1 MSSRSESTKPG
12 PKGPAFRLYA
22 PTNNL
27 ATNDA
32 AAPTRVFDAPSGLRR
47 ARVASLRFQ
56 ARASGLWMETLH
68 RSAPFRIR
76 PRTNYA
82 RQTGRHHHPT
92 HHQLRLPAAHV
103 ADARPASTSTKPIAH
118 GSLRRMSPPPPQPA
132 PPPAAS
138 RRITAP
144 CGACRRHHP
153 GQHQRQRRAGQSRLP
168 AAQVAATTPAGISTS
183 TKPIAHGSLPRMSP
197 PPPQPAP
204 APAPSRSLT
213 APCCACRRH
222 HPSQH
227 QRQHQADRSR
237 LPAAHV
243 AAATPAS
250 ISTSSDPTSHGSL
263 LRMSPPPPR
272 PEPTPLDAPAR
283 LIPEPDPNPSPTEN
297 QPTYRSTVQTCTPTP
312 QRSAHQPGTARAADI
327 AAARQAHHQQKKA
340 RLLISKCKAGQGR
353 AGSTPPS
360 APLRGR
366 SSPVLAM
373 LAMLAAEE
381 AAARGSAW
389 LRSSLRGG

>member
-1 MSSRSESTKPG
+1 MSSRSESAKPG

-32 AAPTRVFDAPSGLRR
+32 AAPTRASGAPSGLRR

-56 ARASGLWMETLH
+56 ARASGLWIETLR

-213 APCCACRRH
+213 APCCACRRR
-222 HPSQH
+222 HPGQHQHQHQQRPDQSRLPAAHVAATTPGQH
-227 QRQHQADRSR
+227 QRQRRAGRSR

-243 AAATPAS
+243 AATTPT
-250 ISTSSDPTSHGSL
+250 STSATADPTSHGSL
-263 LRMSPPPPR
+263 LRMSPPPPPGSISASAEPVDHGSLLRRSPPPPR
-272 PEPTPLDAPAR
+272 PAP
-283 LIPEPDPNPSPTEN
+283 PP
-297 QPTYRSTVQTCTPTP
+297 QPTRPVTAPCCACL
-312 QRSAHQPGTARAADI
+312 SAHQN
-327 AAARQAHHQQKKA
+327 
-340 RLLISKCKAGQGR
+340 
-353 AGSTPPS
+353 
-360 APLRGR
+360 
-366 SSPVLAM
+366 
-373 LAMLAAEE
+373 
-381 AAARGSAW
+381 
-389 LRSSLRGG
+389 

>member
-1 MSSRSESTKPG
+1 MSSRSESAKPG

-132 PPPAAS
+132 SAPAAT
-138 RRITAP
+138 RPVTAP
-144 CGACRRHHP
+144 CCAGRRHHP
-153 GQHQRQRRAGQSRLP
+153 GQDRHRSMHPP
-168 AAQVAATTPAGISTS
+168 A
-183 TKPIAHGSLPRMSP
+183 
-197 PPPQPAP
+197 
-204 APAPSRSLT
+204 
-213 APCCACRRH
+213 
-222 HPSQH
+222 
-227 QRQHQADRSR
+227 
-237 LPAAHV
+237 
-243 AAATPAS
+243 
-250 ISTSSDPTSHGSL
+250 
-263 LRMSPPPPR
+263 
-272 PEPTPLDAPAR
+272 
-283 LIPEPDPNPSPTEN
+283 
-297 QPTYRSTVQTCTPTP
+297 
-312 QRSAHQPGTARAADI
+312 
-327 AAARQAHHQQKKA
+327 
-340 RLLISKCKAGQGR
+340 
-353 AGSTPPS
+353 
-360 APLRGR
+360 
-366 SSPVLAM
+366 
-373 LAMLAAEE
+373 
-381 AAARGSAW
+381 
-389 LRSSLRGG
+389 